1 MDAHGKLALIESN
14 QGVLSLFK
22 DLVLSQSMA
31 VPVAAMNALVLKLK
45 VCMCL
50 HVIVLVH
57 IDLLSTLYVCC
68 LPGLESEHVD
78 APREGASLCHR

>member
-1 MDAHGKLALIESN
+1 MDAHGKLSLIESN

-45 VCMCL
+45 V
-50 HVIVLVH
+50 
-57 IDLLSTLYVCC
+57 
-68 LPGLESEHVD
+68 
-78 APREGASLCHR
+78 